1 MTATTESPWTSESQG
16 SFSKRSKQISLRK
29 KIFRGAA
36 ALPAGVAALGFA
48 ALTAA
53 PAQAAVPFH
62 EIVGQGSHKCL
73 DVRAEDGVGNRN
85 ARIQTWQCFGS
96 PNQEWGI
103 VFAGQYSG
111 LDYFQFVSKTTGSL
125 CMEVRDSSLSNG
137 AQIDQFL
144 CAPDPN
150 QLWRLGPGT
159 GGNSFTL
166 ISMKSGKC
174 LDVSGN
180 STLNGAKVQQWDCNR
195 TTAQSFTFA

>member
-1 MTATTESPWTSESQG
+1 M
-16 SFSKRSKQISLRK
+16 SLRK
-29 KIFRGAA
+29 KIIRSVVGT
-36 ALPAGVAALGFA
+36 LLAGVAVLAVA

-96 PNQEWGI
+96 PNQEWGT
-103 VFAGQYSG
+103 VFAGQHSG
-111 LDYFQFVSKTTGSL
+111 VDYFQFVGKTTGSL
-125 CMEVRDSSLSNG
+125 CMEVRGSSFSNG
-137 AQIDQFL
+137 TQVDQFP
-144 CAPDPN
+144 CAPDAN

-166 ISMKSGKC
+166 ISMNSGKC

-180 STLNGAKVQQWDCNR
+180 STLNGAKVQQWDCNGS
-195 TTAQSFTFA
+195 TAQSFTFA

>member
-1 MTATTESPWTSESQG
+1 M
-16 SFSKRSKQISLRK
+16 SLRK
-29 KIFRGAA
+29 KIIRSVVGT
-36 ALPAGVAALGFA
+36 LLAGVAVLAVA

-103 VFAGQYSG
+103 LFAGQYSG
-111 LDYFQFVSKTTGSL
+111 VDYFQFVGKTTGSL
-125 CMEVRDSSLSNG
+125 CMEVRGSSFSNG
-137 AQIDQFL
+137 APVDQFP
-144 CAPDPN
+144 CAPDSN

-166 ISMKSGKC
+166 ISMNSGKC

-180 STLNGAKVQQWDCNR
+180 STLNGAKVQQRDCNGS
-195 TTAQSFTFA
+195 TAQSFTFA